1 MLRVERAAI
10 FYERLSKSRDTIG
23 VRRYPCGLLL
33 VRMRA

>member
-1 MLRVERAAI
+1 MLRVERATI

-23 VRRYPCGLLL
+23 VRGYPGGLLQ